1 MTKRARIVVGR
12 VLGVALV
19 LGFVAPASLAVQA
32 PDAEFQKL
40 ADAFMAAWA
49 KGDGKAL
56 AALHTKD
63 AVRITGGT
71 DGAVVG
77 TAAIEQALAA
87 ALGGPYKGTKL
98 SVTNRKYHRVDADTY
113 IGEGTYQITGGS
125 VPAGT
130 PTSGQYMNT
139 MVRVGGA
146 WRIAGSAAMPAV
158 QP

>member
-1 MTKRARIVVGR
+1 MNKRMQAIVCR

-19 LGFVAPASLAVQA
+19 VGLTGSATLAQQS
-32 PDAEFQKL
+32 PDADLQKV

-49 KGDGKAL
+49 KADAKAI

-63 AVRITGGT
+63 AVRVVGGT
-71 DGAVVG
+71 EAASVG
-77 TAAIEQALAA
+77 TAAIEQ
-87 ALGGPYKGTKL
+87 GFSTTFEGPYKGTQLVVK
-98 SVTNRKYHRVDADTY
+98 TNKYHRVDANTY

-139 MVRVGGA
+139 MVRQGGV
-146 WRIAGSAAMPAV
+146 WKIAASAVMPAAK
-158 QP
+158 

>member
-1 MTKRARIVVGR
+1 MTKRVRIVVGR
-12 VLGVALV
+12 ILGVALV

-32 PDAEFQKL
+32 PDAELQKV
-40 ADAFMAAWA
+40 ADAFMAAWG
-49 KGDGKAL
+49 KGDAKAI

-98 SVTNRKYHRVDADTY
+98 SVTNRKYHRVDADTS
-113 IGEGTYQITGGS
+113 IGEGTYQVTGGS

-139 MVRVGGA
+139 MVRQGGA
-146 WRIAGSAAMPAV
+146 WKIAASAVMPAT
-158 QP
+158 QQ